1 MIIIKILALFQNIRD
16 FPDAEVPVNNIFNR
30 IPGFGNTLFFV
41 AIILI
46 LWFVVSSLLTFWTY
60 KDIGRTQLTGYIY
73 VPLVFLASFIGLIVY
88 YIVRYSG
95 KCALELDEEAC
106 LIEEYKEDN
115 I

>member
-16 FPDAEVPVNNIFNR
+16 FPDAEVPVNNIFDR

-60 KDIGRTQLTGYIY
+60 KDIEKTQLTGYIY